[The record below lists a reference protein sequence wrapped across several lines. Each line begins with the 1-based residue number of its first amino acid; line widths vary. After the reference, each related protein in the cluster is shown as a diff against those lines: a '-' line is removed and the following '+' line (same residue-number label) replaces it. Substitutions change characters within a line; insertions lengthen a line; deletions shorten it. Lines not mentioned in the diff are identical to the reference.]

1 MFFGTLGVAAFAI
14 FAYLTFAFIATC
26 PPAYALSLWLERFR
40 GRVSG
45 AAVACGGR
53 ST

>member
-26 PPAYALSLWLERFR
+26 PILQPPDEVYDC
-40 GRVSG
+40 VCVV
-45 AAVACGGR
+45 AVL
-53 ST
+53 